1 MPLDGAD
8 PLPALLDAGCLY
20 LLEDRQPCGCARQF
34 GGSPY
39 CRLHH
44 ALCHLAVGSRA
55 EQSRIAEIE
64 IAAKFV
70 GGRLGRRAPLGIPPS
85 RFMRALD
92 ARLRKR

>member
-8 PLPALLDAGCLY
+8 PLPAPLNAGCLY
-20 LLEDRQPCGCARQF
+20 ILDDRRSCDCARQF

-39 CRLHH
+39 CAAHH

-55 EQSRIAEIE
+55 EQSRISEIE
-64 IAAKFV
+64 DIGRFIGARVAKTAL
-70 GGRLGRRAPLGIPPS
+70 RIPPT

-92 ARLRKR
+92 ARRKR